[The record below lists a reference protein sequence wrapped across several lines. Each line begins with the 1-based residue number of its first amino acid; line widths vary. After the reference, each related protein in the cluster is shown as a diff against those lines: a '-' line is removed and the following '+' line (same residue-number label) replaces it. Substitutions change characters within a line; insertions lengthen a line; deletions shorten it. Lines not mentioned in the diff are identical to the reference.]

1 VSKWKCGRER
11 ERESEDES
19 EHSVTITC
27 LHLHLDHLAVVVKQ
41 AFGVSVCVLSE

>member
-27 LHLHLDHLAVVVKQ
+27 LHLHLDHLAVVKQ